1 MNIFLTKRKKLI
13 AKPGLVY
20 ADNCF
25 WSDAD
30 EPSLK
35 ILIVVSYLH
44 GNCILVNLTTSQEKT
59 THFCT
64 TLEIESTDKCFI
76 DVTVAFEQKTFVQI
90 GKNRIKSTNYYELEK
105 LDNNNNL
112 KIIGH
117 LKCEYLLKILNLI
130 LANKTIIGK
139 YKKIVEHDIKKHCS

>member
-25 WSDAD
+25 QSDAD

-44 GNCILVNLTTSQEKT
+44 GNCIFVNLTTSKEKT
-59 THFCT
+59 TRFTT

-76 DVTVAFEQKTFVQI
+76 DETVTFEQKTFVQI
-90 GKNRIKSTNYYELEK
+90 GKNRIRSTNYYELEK